1 MRRFGEGTANPT
13 TSLNTNA
20 FWRMLMD
27 DKSRPAFASPSI
39 AKEVKDVF
47 GDEAVPVVVR
57 MRSSKDVSQFI
68 RKVKKANDDAAKSQ
82 LSFD

>member
-1 MRRFGEGTANPT
+1 MAN
-13 TSLNTNA
+13 
-20 FWRMLMD
+20 
-27 DKSRPAFASPSI
+27 KSRPAFASPSI
-39 AKEVKDVF
+39 AKEVKEVF
-47 GDEAVPVVVR
+47 GGEAVPVVVR